1 MSSAPSSRVDNTAR
15 QLAELSLEGDG
26 GRYLGSEDDLLKR
39 FGVSRPTLRQA
50 AKMVANDRLIA
61 VRRGSGGGFYADRP
75 DAADSVRAVARY
87 LRLNGA
93 TLHDVFVV
101 NSLIAEQAGALAAGC
116 SDPALRADLARFA
129 AQIDSNRT
137 AGEIVRAENELA
149 RLLTRMTGNPAIE
162 LVMAIGYTFG
172 MEEQRVRFY
181 GDPDDREKARE
192 LQHALCKAVLDG
204 DPDIARLLMRRRSAM
219 LEQWF
224 AQAGAAPG

>member
-1 MSSAPSSRVDNTAR
+1 MPTLVERTAR
-15 QLAELSLEGDG
+15 QLTDLSLAGEGN
-26 GRYLGSEDDLLKR
+26 RYLGSEDELLAR
-39 FGVSRPTLRQA
+39 FGISRPTLRQA

-61 VRRGSGGGFYADRP
+61 VRRGSGGGFYASRP
-75 DAADSVRAVARY
+75 DAADAVRALARY

-101 NSLIAEQAGALAAGC
+101 NSLIAEQAGVLAASC
-116 SDPALRADLARFA
+116 TDPALRAELAGFA
-129 AQIDSNRT
+129 ERIDANQT

-181 GDPDDREKARE
+181 GQPEDREKARD
-192 LQHALCKAVLDG
+192 LQRGLCQAVLG
-204 DPDIARLLMRRRSAM
+204 RDPDIARLLMRRRSAM

-224 AQAGAAPG
+224 ARAEAVPR